1 MFDETARFELHEGVR
16 EALGESRGDTL
27 MSMLPPVGWADVATK
42 QDTDALRVATKQDI
56 DALRVAT
63 KQDIDA
69 LRLATKQDIDALRV
83 TTKQDIDGLR
93 LDVEALRVATKK
105 DLEVLRLSF
114 EKSMADLESRLHQ
127 EMNRQTWS
135 IIGALIA
142 IAAVLTANNV
152 L

>member
-63 KQDIDA
+63 KQDID
-69 LRLATKQDIDALRV
+69 
-83 TTKQDIDGLR
+83 GLR
-93 LDVEALRVATKK
+93 LDIEALRVATKK

>member
-42 QDTDALRVATKQDI
+42 QDTDALRVA
-56 DALRVAT
+56 
-63 KQDIDA
+63 
-69 LRLATKQDIDALRV
+69 
-83 TTKQDIDGLR
+83 TKQDIDGLR